1 MPHHVDPFLLELF
14 VIFLWAKIAAELFEQ
29 FKLPA
34 VLGEILAG
42 IILGP
47 YAAGMIIPS
56 DAVNSIAQ
64 VGAMFLLFSVGLETP
79 PRTLVQHGRQSLT
92 VASAGI
98 LLPFLFG
105 FGYMRWSHHAPL
117 HESLFIAA
125 ALVATSVGITARVL
139 GDLGVLQSRAAKII
153 LGAAVFDD
161 ILGMLLL
168 AVIVGIVSGGPLKYF
183 QLAVLIA
190 EAVGFAFFMIFIAP
204 RLIHSMRPG
213 LRRMSSHNAPLII
226 ALAICLGL
234 SALAQKVGLAAII
247 GAFFAGLAFAEYSPE
262 WQLEPRVHALTEF
275 LAPFFFFTMGARLN
289 LSVFNN
295 HAIIVAA
302 VVVSIIAI
310 LTKVIGCGAA
320 VWNEG
325 RLIVLR
331 VGVGMTP
338 RGEVGLIVALIGLQ
352 MNMIS
357 QNAYA
362 IVLAMTGVTT
372 LFAPPMLRVLFR
384 HEARGLAAADVLSGG
399 DLSSQSLNLAHE
411 NEAVR

>member
-29 FKLPA
+29 LHLPA

-47 YAAGMIIPS
+47 YAAKLVEPS
-56 DAVNSIAQ
+56 DAVISLAQ
-64 VGAMFLLFSVGLETP
+64 VGAIFLLFSVGLATS
-79 PRTLVQHGRQSLT
+79 PRTLVQVGRRAML
-92 VASAGI
+92 VAGAGI
-98 LLPFLFG
+98 FLPFLFG
-105 FGYMRWSHHAPL
+105 FGYMRWFRADNL
-117 HESLFIAA
+117 HESLFVAA

-161 ILGMLLL
+161 ILGMLIL
-168 AVIVGIVSGGPLKYF
+168 AVVVGVVSEKSLQYF
-183 QLAVLIA
+183 QLVVITV
-190 EAVGFAFFMIFIAP
+190 EALGFAIFMIFVAP
-204 RLIHSMRPG
+204 RIIHRIRPG
-213 LRRMSSHNAPLII
+213 LRRMSSHDAPLII

-234 SALAQKVGLAAII
+234 SAMAEKVGLAAII

-262 WQLEPRVHALTEF
+262 WQLEVRVGALTEF
-275 LAPFFFFTMGARLN
+275 LSPFFFFTMGARLN
-289 LSVFNN
+289 LSVFRNG
-295 HAIIVAA
+295 AIIKAA
-302 VVVSIIAI
+302 IIVSIIAI
-310 LTKVIGCGAA
+310 LTKVIGCGLAA
-320 VWNEG
+320 WGEG
-325 RLIVLR
+325 SQNMLR

-372 LFAPPMLRVLFR
+372 LVAPPLLRLLFR
-384 HEARGLAAADVLSGG
+384 PGPGDRSGPLEERRVERESG
-399 DLSSQSLNLAHE
+399 TALLRPKQ
-411 NEAVR
+411 AVR